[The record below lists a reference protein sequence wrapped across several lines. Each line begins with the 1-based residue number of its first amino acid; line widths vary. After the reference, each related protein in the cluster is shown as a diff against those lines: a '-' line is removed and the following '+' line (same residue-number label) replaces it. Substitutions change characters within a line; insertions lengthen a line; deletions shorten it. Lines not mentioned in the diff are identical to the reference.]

1 MEVAEAME
9 LIRPDEAISAGEAHG
24 IVDVSLG
31 VTF

>member
-1 MEVAEAME
+1 MVRAGRLPSPSAV
-9 LIRPDEAISAGEAHG
+9 SAGESSG